1 MMPMTACIAE
11 ASSAY
16 HVQASAIEAIIAH
29 GLPAG
34 VERDGR
40 IGPMGIPEQWLPV
53 FQMMGID
60 ASSVANDACQNILA
74 GAWIMAYAAAAQSD
88 AGGDYAPQG
97 IYASAKL
104 AERRKAWAP
113 TVRRV
118 AALTGVSAA
127 LLDAVITV
135 ESRYQPN
142 AVSRAG
148 AIGMMQLMPR
158 TAAMLGG
165 NAWNAEQNILMGARY
180 LAQLGRQFNGDLQLT
195 IAAYNAGPAAVTKYG
210 YRIPPYPETAAYVP
224 RVVSLYAQS
233 AQSM

>member
-1 MMPMTACIAE
+1 MMPVTACIAE

-60 ASSVANDACQNILA
+60 AGSVATDACQNILA
-74 GAWIMAYAAAAQSD
+74 GTWIMAYAAALNSV
-88 AGGDYAPQG
+88 GGPYAPQG
-97 IYASAKL
+97 VYASAKL

-113 TVRRV
+113 TVQRV
-118 AALTGVSAA
+118 AALTGAPAA
-127 LLDAVITV
+127 LLDAVITI

-148 AIGMMQLMPR
+148 AIGMMQLMPG

-165 NAWNAEQNILMGARY
+165 NPRDPEQNLLMGARY
-180 LAQLGRQFNGDLQLT
+180 LVQLGRQFKGDLQLT

-210 YRIPPYPETAAYVP
+210 YKIPPYPETAAYVP
-224 RVVSLYAQS
+224 QVMSLYAQA